1 MIESIRTDL
10 IGGGKA
16 LALVW
21 AVIVGV
27 WLLKV
32 IAVRIARA
40 AGRWLYPAEAWLLAW
55 LQDRAAART
64 LGIDIDVLRFR
75 RKVDFPVNGRP
86 E

>member
-1 MIESIRTDL
+1 MIESLTTDL

-32 IAVRIARA
+32 VVLRSARV
-40 AGRWLYPAEAWLLAW
+40 AGRLLYPAEAWLLAW
-55 LQDRAAART
+55 LQDRATART
-64 LGIDIDVLRFR
+64 LGIDIDVIRMR
-75 RKVDFPVNGRP
+75 RKIDFTAGDRQR
-86 E
+86 

>member
-1 MIESIRTDL
+1 MTESLTTDL

-21 AVIVGV
+21 AVIVGF

-32 IAVRIARA
+32 VVLWCVRA
-40 AGRWLYPAEAWLLAW
+40 AGHLLYPLVAPLLGW
-55 LQDRAAART
+55 LQDRATART

-75 RKVDFPVNGRP
+75 RKVDFPVTDRP